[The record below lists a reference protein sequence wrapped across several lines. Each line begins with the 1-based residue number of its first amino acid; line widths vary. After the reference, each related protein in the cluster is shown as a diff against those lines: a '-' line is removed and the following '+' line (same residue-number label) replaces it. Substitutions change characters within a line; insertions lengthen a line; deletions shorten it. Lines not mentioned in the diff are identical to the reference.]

1 MPQLNVYSHTVCPTI
16 EITSY
21 IDGELTAERELA
33 LETHIVGCYE
43 CAEEL
48 RLQRQFLCSL
58 NSSMVGEFDL
68 ELPANFTERLVT
80 NAESSVNGLR
90 RSNEL
95 YSAAFVCVALMA
107 FVLFALGSDAN
118 LIFGQLVNAA
128 EKITAVGNFVG
139 HIAYSLLIGF
149 GVILRTVSGQIQL
162 PAALMLVLGMVVAL
176 SVFISRSKSRVPRT

>member
-58 NSSMVGEFDL
+58 NSSMVGEFDV
-68 ELPANFTERLVT
+68 ELR
-80 NAESSVNGLR
+80 
-90 RSNEL
+90 
-95 YSAAFVCVALMA
+95 
-107 FVLFALGSDAN
+107 
-118 LIFGQLVNAA
+118 
-128 EKITAVGNFVG
+128 
-139 HIAYSLLIGF
+139 
-149 GVILRTVSGQIQL
+149 
-162 PAALMLVLGMVVAL
+162 
-176 SVFISRSKSRVPRT
+176 

>member
-1 MPQLNVYSHTVCPTI
+1 
-16 EITSY
+16 
-21 IDGELTAERELA
+21 
-33 LETHIVGCYE
+33 
-43 CAEEL
+43 
-48 RLQRQFLCSL
+48 
-58 NSSMVGEFDL
+58 
-68 ELPANFTERLVT
+68 
-80 NAESSVNGLR
+80 
-90 RSNEL
+90 
-95 YSAAFVCVALMA
+95 MA

-139 HIAYSLLIGF
+139 HIAYSLLVGF